1 MYFLTFRR
9 ETLPTLAIFP
19 VQKLVNPKITRIF
32 APSKSNTMAQFRHLD
47 HKNLVAFVRVV
58 SELIRVDNVI
68 DAEEIQ
74 MLMQLEQQYGFDRT
88 YKREA
93 IRLTL
98 ADAVSQLSQ
107 LDLQA
112 RTQILEAFSAIAG
125 ADRVCV
131 TREAIMLLALRYCL
145 EGKQTRQCQVIDC
158 PASMAAPD
166 QSPYVMYVESDYDDE
181 RHEQIDSQMEL
192 IQLMLQQ
199 SGLRLF
205 YVEQIVS
212 KLSEMDKDMMLT
224 TLGYLA
230 PELDDMQVTQMYE
243 RMQDTDTATFT
254 THVLARDLQMT
265 TLRNVQPSLLISMGS
280 AFLRITLQDDVRSH
294 LKSFLQD
301 FGKLVS
307 PNSIAHTSLD
317 AGNDKLRYFGYYKA
331 FIDFILKAEPK
342 ESHLVIW
349 PLKSEFEFPEAHRT
363 LRLNQQE
370 ASLYT
375 LILEHTYK
383 HDGKGLPLCY
393 TPAQKRIEALY
404 RTIYCCKKCVD
415 EADVIYPDN
424 LAPIRAKIEK
434 KMRDQLTGI
443 SNLEDYIPH
452 NDNRQ
457 GYYRIAAHARNI
469 KVKADIR
476 EEEVDLQDYNWR

>member
-1 MYFLTFRR
+1 
-9 ETLPTLAIFP
+9 
-19 VQKLVNPKITRIF
+19 
-32 APSKSNTMAQFRHLD
+32 MAQFRHLD
-47 HKNLVAFVRVV
+47 HKNLVAFVRIV
-58 SELIRVDNVI
+58 SELIKIDNVI
-68 DAEEIQ
+68 DAEEIS
-74 MLMQLEQQYGFDRT
+74 MLMQLEQQYGFDRS

-93 IRLTL
+93 MHLTL
-98 ADAVSQLSQ
+98 ADAMAQLSQ

-112 RTQILEAFSAIAG
+112 RTQILQSFEAIAG

-145 EGKQTRQCQVIDC
+145 GSKQDKDCQIIDC

-166 QSPYVMYVESDYDDE
+166 QAPYVMYVESDLNDE
-181 RHEQIDSQMEL
+181 VHEQIDNQMEL

-199 SGLRLF
+199 YGLRLF

-212 KLSEMDKDMMLT
+212 KMSEMDRNMMLM

-230 PELDDMQVTQMYE
+230 PELDDSQIEQIYQ
-243 RMQDTDTATFT
+243 RMQETNTETFT
-254 THVLARDLQMT
+254 TRVMARDLQVSA
-265 TLRNVQPSLLISMGS
+265 LRNVKPSLLISMGS
-280 AFLRITLQDDVRSH
+280 AFLCMTLKDSVKNQ
-294 LKSFLQD
+294 LKSFLND
-301 FGKLVS
+301 FSQLVS
-307 PNSIAHTSLD
+307 PHSISANTSLET
-317 AGNDKLRYFGYYKA
+317 GNDKLRYFGYYKA
-331 FIDFILKAEPK
+331 FFDFILKAEPK

-349 PLKSEFEFPEAHRT
+349 PLKSEFEFPEAKRT

-375 LILEHTYK
+375 LILEYTYK
-383 HDGKGLPLCY
+383 HEGKGLPLCY

-415 EADVIYPDN
+415 EADVIYPEN

-434 KMRDQLTGI
+434 KMRDQLSGL

-457 GYYRIAAHARNI
+457 GFYRIAAHVRNI
-469 KVKADIR
+469 MVKADIR
-476 EEEVDLQDYNWR
+476 EDEVNLQDYDWR

>member
-1 MYFLTFRR
+1 
-9 ETLPTLAIFP
+9 
-19 VQKLVNPKITRIF
+19 
-32 APSKSNTMAQFRHLD
+32 MAQFRHLD

-58 SELIRVDNVI
+58 SELIKIDNVI
-68 DAEEIQ
+68 DAEEISI
-74 MLMQLEQQYGFDRT
+74 LLQLEQQYGFDRS

-93 IRLTL
+93 MHLTI
-98 ADAVSQLSQ
+98 ADAIAQLSQ

-112 RTQILEAFSAIAG
+112 RTQILQSFEAIVG

-145 EGKQTRQCQVIDC
+145 EGKQNKDCQVINC
-158 PASMAAPD
+158 PAVLSAPD
-166 QSPYVMYVESDYDDE
+166 QSPYVMYVESDYNE
-181 RHEQIDSQMEL
+181 EYHEQIDNQIEL

-199 SGLRLF
+199 YGLNLF

-212 KLSEMDKDMMLT
+212 KLSEMDKNKMLM

-230 PELDDMQVTQMYE
+230 PELDDSQIAQMYE
-243 RMQDTDTATFT
+243 RMQETDSETFT
-254 THVLARDLQMT
+254 TRVLARDLQISA
-265 TLRNVQPSLLISMGS
+265 LRNIGPSLLISMGS
-280 AFLRITLQDDVRSH
+280 SFLCIALKDSFKGQ
-294 LKSFLQD
+294 LKSFISD
-301 FGKLVS
+301 FSQLVS
-307 PNSIAHTSLD
+307 PYTITSGTSLEV
-317 AGNDKLRYFGYYKA
+317 GNDQLRYFGYYKA
-331 FIDFILKAEPK
+331 FFDFILKAEPK

-349 PLKSEFEFPEAHRT
+349 PLKSEFEFPEAKRT

-375 LILEHTYK
+375 LILEYTYK
-383 HDGKGLPLCY
+383 HEGKGLPLCY

-415 EADVIYPDN
+415 EADVIYPEN

-434 KMRDQLTGI
+434 KMRDQLSGL

-452 NDNRQ
+452 NDNRL
-457 GYYRIAAHARNI
+457 GFYRIAAHVRNI
-469 KVKADIR
+469 MVKADIR
-476 EEEVDLQDYNWR
+476 EDEINLQEYNWK

>member
-1 MYFLTFRR
+1 
-9 ETLPTLAIFP
+9 
-19 VQKLVNPKITRIF
+19 
-32 APSKSNTMAQFRHLD
+32 MAQVRHLD

-58 SELIRVDNVI
+58 SELIRIDNVI
-68 DAEEIQ
+68 DAEEIT
-74 MLMQLEQQYGFDRT
+74 MLLKLEQQYGFDRS

-93 IRLTL
+93 MHLSFAEAI
-98 ADAVSQLSQ
+98 SQLSQ

-112 RTQILEAFSAIAG
+112 RSQILQSFTDIAA

-131 TREAIMLLALRYCL
+131 TREAIMLLALRYIL
-145 EGKQTRQCQVIDC
+145 EGKQQKKCQVIDC
-158 PASMAAPD
+158 PASMSAPD
-166 QSPYVMYVESDYDDE
+166 QSPYVMYVESEYDEECHD
-181 RHEQIDSQMEL
+181 QIDHQQEL

-199 SGLRLF
+199 YGLRLF

-212 KLSEMDKDMMLT
+212 KLTEMDKDMLLT

-230 PELDDMQVTQMYE
+230 PDLDDMQVTQMYE
-243 RMQDTDTATFT
+243 RMQHTDTAAFT
-254 THVLARDLQMT
+254 TRVMARDLQVSA
-265 TLRNVQPSLLISMGS
+265 LRNIQPSLLISMGS
-280 AFLRITLQDDVRSH
+280 SFLCITLEDSVKEH

-301 FGKLVS
+301 FGQLVS
-307 PNSIAHTSLD
+307 PDSISANARID
-317 AGNDKLRYFGYYKA
+317 VGDDKLRYFGYYKA
-331 FIDFILKAEPK
+331 FFDFILKAEPK

-349 PLKSEFEFPEAHRT
+349 PLKSEFEFPEARRT

-375 LILEHTYK
+375 LILEYTYK
-383 HDGKGLPLCY
+383 HEGKGLPLCY

-415 EADVIYPDN
+415 EADVIYPEN

-443 SNLEDYIPH
+443 SNLEDFIPR

-457 GYYRIAAHARNI
+457 GFYRIAAHARNI
-469 KVKADIR
+469 KIKADIR
-476 EEEVDLQDYNWR
+476 EEEISLQDYSWK

>member
-1 MYFLTFRR
+1 
-9 ETLPTLAIFP
+9 
-19 VQKLVNPKITRIF
+19 
-32 APSKSNTMAQFRHLD
+32 MAQFRHLD

-58 SELIRVDNVI
+58 SELIKIDNVI
-68 DAEEIQ
+68 DAEEISI
-74 MLMQLEQQYGFDRT
+74 LLQLEQQYGFDRS

-93 IRLTL
+93 MHLTI
-98 ADAVSQLSQ
+98 ADAIAQLSQ

-112 RTQILEAFSAIAG
+112 RTQILQSFEAIVG

-145 EGKQTRQCQVIDC
+145 EGKQNKDCQVINC
-158 PASMAAPD
+158 PAVLSAPD
-166 QSPYVMYVESDYDDE
+166 QSPYVMYVESDYNE
-181 RHEQIDSQMEL
+181 EYHEQIDNQIEL

-199 SGLRLF
+199 YGLNLF

-212 KLSEMDKDMMLT
+212 KLSEMDKNMMLM

-230 PELDDMQVTQMYE
+230 PELDDSQIAQMYE
-243 RMQDTDTATFT
+243 RMQETDSETFT
-254 THVLARDLQMT
+254 TRVLARDLQISA
-265 TLRNVQPSLLISMGS
+265 LRNIGPSLLISMGS
-280 AFLRITLQDDVRSH
+280 SFLCIALKDSFKGQ
-294 LKSFLQD
+294 LKSFISD
-301 FGKLVS
+301 FSQLVS
-307 PNSIAHTSLD
+307 PYTISSGTSLEV
-317 AGNDKLRYFGYYKA
+317 GNDQLRYFGYYKA
-331 FIDFILKAEPK
+331 FFDFILKAEPK

-349 PLKSEFEFPEAHRT
+349 PLKSEFEFPEAKRT

-375 LILEHTYK
+375 LILEFTYK
-383 HDGKGLPLCY
+383 HEGKGLPLCY

-415 EADVIYPDN
+415 EADVIYPEN

-434 KMRDQLTGI
+434 KMRDQLSGL

-457 GYYRIAAHARNI
+457 GFYRIAAHVRNI
-469 KVKADIR
+469 MVKADIR
-476 EEEVDLQDYNWR
+476 EDEINLQEYNWK

>member
-1 MYFLTFRR
+1 
-9 ETLPTLAIFP
+9 
-19 VQKLVNPKITRIF
+19 
-32 APSKSNTMAQFRHLD
+32 MAQFRHLD

-58 SELIRVDNVI
+58 SELIKIDNVI
-68 DAEEIQ
+68 DAEEISI
-74 MLMQLEQQYGFDRT
+74 LLQLEQQYGFDRS

-93 IRLTL
+93 MHLTI
-98 ADAVSQLSQ
+98 ADAIAQLSQ

-112 RTQILEAFSAIAG
+112 RTQILQSFEAIVG

-145 EGKQTRQCQVIDC
+145 EGKQNKDCQVINC
-158 PASMAAPD
+158 PAVLSAPD
-166 QSPYVMYVESDYDDE
+166 QSPYVMYVESDYNE
-181 RHEQIDSQMEL
+181 EYHEQIDNQIEL

-199 SGLRLF
+199 YGLNLF

-212 KLSEMDKDMMLT
+212 KLSEMDKNMMLM

-230 PELDDMQVTQMYE
+230 PELDDSQIAQMYE
-243 RMQDTDTATFT
+243 RMQETDSETFT
-254 THVLARDLQMT
+254 TRVLARDLQISA
-265 TLRNVQPSLLISMGS
+265 LRNIGPSLLISMGS
-280 AFLRITLQDDVRSH
+280 SFLCIALKDSFKGQ
-294 LKSFLQD
+294 LKSFISD
-301 FGKLVS
+301 FSQLVS
-307 PNSIAHTSLD
+307 PYTITSGTSLEV
-317 AGNDKLRYFGYYKA
+317 GNDQLRYFGYYKA
-331 FIDFILKAEPK
+331 FFDFILKAEPK

-349 PLKSEFEFPEAHRT
+349 PLKSEFEFPEAKRT

-375 LILEHTYK
+375 LILEYTYK
-383 HDGKGLPLCY
+383 HEGKGLPLCY

-415 EADVIYPDN
+415 EADVIYPEN

-434 KMRDQLTGI
+434 KMRDQLSGL

-457 GYYRIAAHARNI
+457 GFYRIAAHVRNI
-469 KVKADIR
+469 MVKADIR
-476 EEEVDLQDYNWR
+476 EDEINLQEYDWK

>member
-1 MYFLTFRR
+1 
-9 ETLPTLAIFP
+9 
-19 VQKLVNPKITRIF
+19 
-32 APSKSNTMAQFRHLD
+32 MAQFRHLD

-58 SELIRVDNVI
+58 SELIKIDNVI
-68 DAEEIQ
+68 DSEEIS
-74 MLMQLEQQYGFDRT
+74 MLMQLEKQYGFDRS

-93 IRLTL
+93 LQLSL
-98 ADAVSQLSQ
+98 ADAITQLSQ

-112 RTQILEAFSAIAG
+112 RTQILQSFTDIAG

-131 TREAIMLLALRYCL
+131 TREAIMILALRYCL
-145 EGKQTRQCQVIDC
+145 EGKQDKKCQVINC
-158 PASMAAPD
+158 PNSLNSPD
-166 QSPYVMYVESDYDDE
+166 QSPFVMYVENDYDDE

-199 SGLRLF
+199 YGLRLF
-205 YVEQIVS
+205 YIEQIVS
-212 KLSEMDKDMMLT
+212 KLSEMNKEMMLM

-230 PELDDMQVTQMYE
+230 PELDDTQVQQMYE
-243 RMQDTDTATFT
+243 RMQDTDTPTFT
-254 THVLARDLQMT
+254 SRVLARDLQISA
-265 TLRNVQPSLLISMGS
+265 LRNIEPSLLISMGS
-280 AFLRITLQDDVRSH
+280 SFLCITLEDSVRAH

-301 FGKLVS
+301 FGNLVS
-307 PNSIAHTSLD
+307 PTSIAANSHFEVGD
-317 AGNDKLRYFGYYKA
+317 DKLRYFGYYKA
-331 FIDFILKAEPK
+331 FFDFILKAEPK
-342 ESHLVIW
+342 ESHLVVW

-375 LILEHTYK
+375 LILEYTYK
-383 HDGKGLPLCY
+383 HEGKGLPLCY

-415 EADVIYPDN
+415 EADVIYPEN

-434 KMRDQLTGI
+434 KMRDQLSGL
-443 SNLEDYIPH
+443 SNLEDFIPH

-457 GYYRIAAHARNI
+457 GFYRISAHVRNI
-469 KVKADIR
+469 MVKADIR
-476 EEEVDLQDYNWR
+476 EDEVSLQDYNWK

>member
-1 MYFLTFRR
+1 
-9 ETLPTLAIFP
+9 
-19 VQKLVNPKITRIF
+19 
-32 APSKSNTMAQFRHLD
+32 MAQFRHLD

-58 SELIRVDNVI
+58 SELIKIDNVI
-68 DAEEIQ
+68 DAEEISI
-74 MLMQLEQQYGFDRT
+74 LLQLEQQYGFDRS

-93 IRLTL
+93 MHLTI
-98 ADAVSQLSQ
+98 ADAIAQLSQ

-112 RTQILEAFSAIAG
+112 RTQILQSFEAIVG

-145 EGKQTRQCQVIDC
+145 EGKQNKDCQVINC
-158 PASMAAPD
+158 PAVLSAPD
-166 QSPYVMYVESDYDDE
+166 QSPYVMYVESDYNE
-181 RHEQIDSQMEL
+181 EYHEQIDNQIEL

-199 SGLRLF
+199 YGLNLF

-212 KLSEMDKDMMLT
+212 KLSEMDKNMMLM

-230 PELDDMQVTQMYE
+230 PELDDSQIAQMYE
-243 RMQDTDTATFT
+243 RMQETDSETFT
-254 THVLARDLQMT
+254 TRVLARDLQISA
-265 TLRNVQPSLLISMGS
+265 LRNIGPSLLISMGS
-280 AFLRITLQDDVRSH
+280 SFLCIALKDSFKGQ
-294 LKSFLQD
+294 LKSFISD
-301 FGKLVS
+301 FSQLVS
-307 PNSIAHTSLD
+307 PYTISSGTSLEV
-317 AGNDKLRYFGYYKA
+317 GNDQLRYFGYYKA
-331 FIDFILKAEPK
+331 FFDFILKAEPK

-349 PLKSEFEFPEAHRT
+349 PLKSEFEFPEAKRT

-375 LILEHTYK
+375 LILEYTYK
-383 HDGKGLPLCY
+383 HEGKGLPLCY

-415 EADVIYPDN
+415 EADVIYPEN

-434 KMRDQLTGI
+434 KMRDQLSGL

-457 GYYRIAAHARNI
+457 GFYRIAAHVRNI
-469 KVKADIR
+469 MVKADIR
-476 EEEVDLQDYNWR
+476 EDEINLQEYDWK